1 MTYLLGLVDNAST
14 SWLMDN
20 GHSGNANLKGKI
32 NKIEASH
39 IDLLCCLSI
48 LSIESVVGS
57 GWWLSVMPRLRDEY
71 TKRKSV

>member
-1 MTYLLGLVDNAST
+1 MYPLGLRDDVSA

-57 GWWLSVMPRLRDEY
+57 GWWLSVMSCLCDEY
-71 TKRKSV
+71 KKIN